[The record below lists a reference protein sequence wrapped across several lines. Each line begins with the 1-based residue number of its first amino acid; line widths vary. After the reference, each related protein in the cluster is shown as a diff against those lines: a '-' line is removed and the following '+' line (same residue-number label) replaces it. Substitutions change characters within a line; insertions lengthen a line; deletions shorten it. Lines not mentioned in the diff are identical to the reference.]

1 MVCSLLHQIGSE
13 LLVRHLT
20 RHSSLSLLAR
30 MTHKK
35 EHLDLTSDQ
44 FRDPGATPA
53 QVTRIST
60 ISPTVKSLTLQVD
73 EKASKSISFQPGQ
86 WLDFFIPG
94 EEKVG
99 GFSMCSSPSDLS
111 SKGTVEL
118 AVKFSTW
125 APAHWVHTK
134 CEVGSDV
141 TFRFGGDF
149 FYPSSGLLTT
159 AHSLLL
165 IGGGVGIN
173 PLRSIWL
180 QAAELSRNKSAG
192 KPNGVSLL
200 YSAGSQ
206 DELLFREDFDK
217 ELAAVEGFRS
227 KYFLTRT
234 AGGRLPLT
242 GRLKKE
248 DLRDELQKLE
258 GRTLC
263 YLCGPPD
270 MVDSVR
276 KILEELGVGKEDIKF
291 ELWW

>member
-1 MVCSLLHQIGSE
+1 MG
-13 LLVRHLT
+13 RHLT

-125 APAHWVHTK
+125 VPAHWVHTK

-234 AGGRLPLT
+234 TGGHLPLT

-248 DLRDELQKLE
+248 DLRDELSKLQ

-276 KILEELGVGKEDIKF
+276 KILKELGVGKEDIKY

>member
-13 LLVRHLT
+13 LLIRHLT
-20 RHSSLSLLAR
+20 RHSSFSLLAR
-30 MTHKK
+30 MIHKK
-35 EHLDLTSDQ
+35 EHLDLTSNQ

-125 APAHWVHTK
+125 ALAHWVHTK

-206 DELLFREDFDK
+206 EELLFREDFDK
-217 ELAAVEGFRS
+217 ELAAVEGFRN

-276 KILEELGVGKEDIKF
+276 KILEELGVGKEDIKY